1 MEAVDRSDYVPQFEF
16 AAQIRLSS
24 ENNIAVGSDDKSAR
38 RNEEKK
44 SVKSSPQQPVNHQ
57 PLL

>member
-16 AAQIRLSS
+16 AVEIRLSS

-38 RNEEKK
+38 RIEAKK
-44 SVKSSPQQPVNHQ
+44 R
-57 PLL
+57 

>member
-38 RNEEKK
+38 RIEAKK
-44 SVKSSPQQPVNHQ
+44 R
-57 PLL
+57 